1 MIERISIERRRT
13 KAKVI
18 TIANRSKGNPNITA
32 NDEGLT
38 LEKSTLK
45 LFTEANL
52 HYQVDT
58 TKLTC

>member
-13 KAKVI
+13 KVKVI

-38 LEKSTLK
+38 LETSTLK

-52 HYQVDT
+52 HHQVDT

>member
-38 LEKSTLK
+38 L
-45 LFTEANL
+45 
-52 HYQVDT
+52 
-58 TKLTC
+58 